1 MTNEASL
8 PPGSS
13 GNSWPQSGP
22 SSVHEALRAKS
33 VSLEEGLVDSAC
45 GGFTTPDE
53 VEQAA
58 AGQLR

>member
-22 SSVHEALRAKS
+22 SSMHKALDAKS

-45 GGFTTPDE
+45 REFTTSDE
-53 VEQAA
+53 AEQAA